1 MKTKTIE
8 QYRADYKGLQ
18 DFAGQFG
25 VDATDFNT
33 RVRAALGRGNP
44 TPLAWTHNA
53 RQVATQISQG
63 RCCPKAERVFCVC
76 EVSYSCPDHGVRCK
90 GSHD

>member
-18 DFAGQFG
+18 DFAARFG
-25 VDATDFNT
+25 VTPADFNT
-33 RVRAALGRGNP
+33 QVRAALGRGNP
-44 TPLAWTHNA
+44 TPLAWTHHA
-53 RQVATQISQG
+53 RQVAVQIGAG
-63 RCCPKAERVFCVC
+63 RCCPKAECRPCMC
-76 EVSYSCPDHGVRCK
+76 EVSYSCPDHGTRCR